1 MVLLALVT
9 GLLGLMVQAALA
21 SRLQIGR
28 LDARV
33 RTLVELREAGAFGTG
48 GFGGD
53 KPIGEHDFTVDTL
66 ERVRSIPRAE
76 HLAGVDAG
84 SRSGT

>member
-1 MVLLALVT
+1 MT

-21 SRLQIGR
+21 SRLQIAR

-48 GFGGD
+48 GFSGD
-53 KPIGEHDFTVDTL
+53 KPIGEHDFTRT
-66 ERVRSIPRAE
+66 RWSAFTASPRAE
-76 HLAGVDAG
+76 HLARRVAIGYVNDM
-84 SRSGT
+84 RE